1 MNAASRIAVIGSGPA
16 GLMAADGLAARGHAV
31 TVFEKR
37 KGLSWKLYIAGGSGL
52 NISNSLPLDAFAS
65 HYTGPLEHWKACLES
80 FGPKDWLHFIEEKLG
95 IGTFLGTSQRYFVET
110 MHAALLV
117 RNWKKRLEELGVQ
130 IQLNTLVTDFLRVD
144 TSWELR
150 SQDNSLGRFD
160 ALVFALG
167 GGSYE
172 KPGAVEWP
180 SMFQTKGISFQPFE
194 PSNTGFELAWPEA
207 FLKEAEGQPIKNILL
222 RSARGERKGDL
233 VITQYG
239 LEGTPIYFAGIT
251 GTVELDLKPDLTEEQ
266 ILQRLQKTKENL
278 APMRRAQKFLQLSP
292 GSKALLFHMM
302 PQEAGRDIKTLAH
315 AIKHFPLQ
323 LERPRPLSES
333 ISSSG
338 GLSWDDLDEKLM
350 VKSLPG
356 IYCAGEMLDWDAP
369 TGGFLIQACIS
380 QGHWISQHLSL
391 G

>member
-1 MNAASRIAVIGSGPA
+1 
-16 GLMAADGLAARGHAV
+16 MAADGLAQAGHDV
-31 TVFEKR
+31 TLFEKR

-52 NISNSLPLDAFAS
+52 NISNSLPLDLFAK
-65 HYTGPLEHWKACLES
+65 HYTGPANHWKTCLEA
-80 FGPKDWLHFIEEKLG
+80 FGPKDWLQFIEEKLG

-117 RNWKKRLEELGVQ
+117 RNWKRRLEELGVM
-130 IQLNTLVTDFLRVD
+130 IRLNTLCTDFRPMNQG
-144 TSWELR
+144 WELL
-150 SQDNSLGRFD
+150 SQDASLGSFD

-172 KPGAVEWP
+172 KAEELRWP
-180 SMFQTKGISFQPFE
+180 TMFTTKGISFQPFA
-194 PSNTGFELAWPEA
+194 PSNTGFEVAWPEA
-207 FLKEAEGQPIKNILL
+207 FLKEAEGQPIKNILF

-233 VITQYG
+233 VITRYG
-239 LEGTPIYFAGIT
+239 LEGTPIYFAGVS
-251 GTVELDLKPDLTEEQ
+251 GLVHLDLKPDLSAEQ
-266 ILQRLQKTKENL
+266 IIERLQKTRENL
-278 APMRRAQKFLQLSP
+278 SPMRRAQKFLQLSP
-292 GSKALLFHMM
+292 GSKALLFHMTKA
-302 PQEAGRDIKTLAH
+302 EATREIRTLAH
-315 AIKHFPLQ
+315 LIKDFPLQ

-338 GLSWDDLDEKLM
+338 GLLWENFDENLM
-350 VKSLPG
+350 LKSHPG

-380 QGHWISQHLSL
+380 QGHWISQHLSF